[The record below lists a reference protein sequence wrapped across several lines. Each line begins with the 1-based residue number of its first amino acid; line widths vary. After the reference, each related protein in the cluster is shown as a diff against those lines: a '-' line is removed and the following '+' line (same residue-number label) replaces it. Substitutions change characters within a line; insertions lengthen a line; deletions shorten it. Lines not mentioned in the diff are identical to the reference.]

1 MAANRG
7 KGDEPKVGI
16 FWYNPAKKEL
26 YGVVSHKQSDYTK
39 PNAKGGFI
47 TCSEMHEDILKK
59 EFRKQKYHGDGTG
72 PFKGDYQWKP
82 RGRVFYN
89 PEEDH
94 YYIGIGSWIN
104 EHPEAE
110 ALIIEEFDLP
120 KEKTTLWI
128 KPHWDLGQ
136 TWNE

>member
-1 MAANRG
+1 M
-7 KGDEPKVGI
+7 
-16 FWYNPAKKEL
+16 
-26 YGVVSHKQSDYTK
+26 VSHKQSDYTK

-47 TCSEMHEDILKK
+47 TCSEMLENIWKK

-110 ALIIEEFDLP
+110 ALIIEEFDLS